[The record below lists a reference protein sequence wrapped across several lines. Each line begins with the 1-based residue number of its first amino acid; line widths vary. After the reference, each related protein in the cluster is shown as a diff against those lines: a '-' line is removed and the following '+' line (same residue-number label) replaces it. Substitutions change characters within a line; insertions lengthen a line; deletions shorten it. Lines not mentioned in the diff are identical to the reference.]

1 MPQNSQTYVTHVLVD
16 SEIDITYHRKN
27 IFYVYT
33 EVLCLEV
40 TEAFPRTSIKK
51 KQVLQNDFFFQSLCI
66 NQLKIKKKK
75 TLFSPRGR
83 KDLNNKQQIKLKCLS
98 SDFRDIRRPKWK
110 SIFRSLAGVCRQTTG
125 LLINVYF
132 LVFFNT
138 W

>member
-98 SDFRDIRRPKWK
+98 SDFRDIRRPK
-110 SIFRSLAGVCRQTTG
+110 
-125 LLINVYF
+125 
-132 LVFFNT
+132 
-138 W
+138 